1 MKNFI
6 FISPHFPVNYRN
18 FCIKLHENGVN
29 VLGIGDAPYDSLDYM
44 LQGALTEYYRVNN
57 MENYDEMY
65 RAVAFFCFKYG
76 KIDGLESNNEYWLE
90 QDARLRKDFNIPG
103 LKPETLSSIKSKSGM
118 KKYYAQAGVPS
129 ARYHLVTDLAQSL
142 TFIDKVGYPVIAK
155 PDNGVGAVDTFKIS
169 SDDELKTF
177 HEQNFGDVQFIMEEF
192 VPGEIFSYDAI
203 IGSHGQ
209 PLLETGNNTPRSI
222 MEIVNNQESCF
233 FFIEK
238 QIKDDLREAGRRCVG
253 AFGIRSRFIHFEF
266 FRLLEDH
273 AYLGEKGTIVSLEA
287 NLRPSG
293 GFTPDMINY
302 ANSTDVYK
310 DWADMITFDKLTS
323 KDNAEKFYCVS
334 VGLRDSRRYVHNE
347 QEILQK
353 YADKIVLRQRLP
365 EVLAHGMGDSL
376 YLAKFS
382 DKKDMDEF
390 IRFLIQEGS

>member
-1 MKNFI
+1 MKNYI
-6 FISPHFPVNYRN
+6 FVSPHFPVNYRN

-90 QDARLRKDFNIPG
+90 QDARLRLDFNIPG
-103 LKPETLSSIKSKSGM
+103 LKPETLTPIKSKSGM
-118 KKYYAQAGVPS
+118 KKFYAQAGVPS

-142 TFIDKVGYPVIAK
+142 AFIEKVGYPVIAK
-155 PDNGVGAVDTFKIS
+155 PNNGVGAVDTFKIN
-169 SDDELKTF
+169 SDEELKAF
-177 HEQNFGDVQFIMEEF
+177 HDQDFGSEQFIMEEF

-203 IGSHGQ
+203 IGSNGQ

-233 FFIEK
+233 FYIEK
-238 QIKDDLREAGRRCVG
+238 QIKDDLREAGRRCVD

-273 AYLGEKGTIVSLEA
+273 AYLGKKGTIVSLEA
-287 NLRPSG
+287 NLPDRKEQNTMGIDQKIWDFLIKKTNNAFGTAAIMSTLRKRSCKNTRTRSFSG
-293 GFTPDMINY
+293 
-302 ANSTDVYK
+302 
-310 DWADMITFDKLTS
+310 
-323 KDNAEKFYCVS
+323 S
-334 VGLRDSRRYVHNE
+334 VSRRFWHTAWE
-347 QEILQK
+347 TTFT
-353 YADKIVLRQRLP
+353 LP
-365 EVLAHGMGDSL
+365 NSVT
-376 YLAKFS
+376 
-382 DKKDMDEF
+382 KKRWTSSSASSFRKSPD
-390 IRFLIQEGS
+390 LPL